1 LISSRI
7 YDNVSGMNAKSQN
20 KQKKM
25 LVDQNPIESFKG
37 IGQAVW
43 DSAIKD
49 LGENAVSDLWKQL
62 LGEEKSREQ
71 NQKFGDLVEGEEVNL
86 GRLQDKKEKK
96 EQAYTE
102 PGIDYKDE
110 IIRAETRIQ
119 HENKKALE
127 IKIQEILTELR
138 QIAKS
143 SQEIAIE
150 FKQIT
155 SEQRIERPGEYHL
168 NFFQWM
174 LSVVKSARMK
184 IENSSAWISLMKS
197 KKNQRSYWAMFKK
210 HGTTFGLSN
219 ERVVATQTG

>member
-1 LISSRI
+1 
-7 YDNVSGMNAKSQN
+7 MNAKSQN